1 MLEQIKEK
9 YCIDKRVIPRT
20 AEEIYNRGKQIQ
32 KTPAFE
38 NATGSSIMRL
48 GKVLSV
54 NRELMNSENSAIWNR
69 IMKLQ
74 EEIRKLEPELKK
86 KKDELAKLEKEAKAR
101 SLSILKKK

>member
-1 MLEQIKEK
+1 MLDQIKEK

-20 AEEIYNRGKQIQ
+20 AEEIYKRGKEIQ

-69 IMKLQ
+69 IMKLKK
-74 EEIRKLEPELKK
+74 EIRELEPELKK
-86 KKDELAKLEKEAKAR
+86 KKDELAKLEKEDNAR
-101 SLSILKKK
+101 RLSILKKK

>member
-1 MLEQIKEK
+1 MIERIKQK
-9 YCIDKRVIPRT
+9 YCVDKRIIPRT

-48 GKVLSV
+48 GKVLSA
-54 NRELMNSENSAIWNR
+54 NRELMNSENSVIWNR
-69 IMKLQ
+69 IMKLK

-86 KKDELAKLEKEAKAR
+86 KKEELAKLEKEDNAR
-101 SLSILKKK
+101 RLSILKKK